1 MVGISPLCRQ
11 ILLKQIRGKSSAY
24 GLSLRVIFIGN
35 LPYSFAEPDLTAWLS
50 PYGDIAEI
58 NLVRDRISG
67 RSRGFAFVALSNEDQ
82 ELEVISALAGVEI
95 QGRTIRISKKQDA

>member
-1 MVGISPLCRQ
+1 M
-11 ILLKQIRGKSSAY
+11 KQIRGKSSAY

-50 PYGDIAEI
+50 PFGDIREI

-67 RSRGFAFVALSNEDQ
+67 RSRGFAFVALGSEGQ
-82 ELEVISALAGVEI
+82 ESAAIEALDGMEI
-95 QGRTIRISKKQDA
+95 QGRKIRISKKQDA

>member
-1 MVGISPLCRQ
+1 MRQ
-11 ILLKQIRGKSSAY
+11 ILFKQIRGKSSAY

-50 PYGDIAEI
+50 PFGDIREI

-67 RSRGFAFVALSNEDQ
+67 RSRGFAFVALGNEDQ
-82 ELEVISALAGVEI
+82 ESAAIEALEGTEV
-95 QGRTIRISKKQDA
+95 QGRKIRLSKKENAQKR